1 MFELTTE
8 GRIKAHL
15 SGIDAISVN
24 DSCVCLSDLALS
36 RIGDRIEFAVGG
48 TRVLALKKSINGYA
62 VTDNRNDAHMVGGSI
77 AKRLLASVMRG
88 QYVYHAQQGPWS
100 IYKMEE

>member
-8 GRIKAHL
+8 GRIKARL

-62 VTDNRNDAHMVGGSI
+62 VTSKNGTHMVGGSI